1 MHQRSSSLP
10 AGAPRASWFRLAGAS
25 LIALGLAACA
35 STPAPA
41 PPVAPPPGVAQVPGG
56 VVPPQ
61 HLARPG
67 LSPQFL
73 NGRPVTRIGLLLPFA
88 SVATEAQSLYEAAEL
103 ALFEAK
109 DPNLLLIPRDS
120 GGDAAASFTA
130 AQALVTDGADVI
142 VGPLQ
147 KEGVQGA
154 ARGAS
159 GANPATPVIGF
170 STDNTVAAPGV
181 YLLSFPLEE
190 EVARIVSFA
199 SAQGLKRIALMAPDS
214 EYGHRV
220 DAAVRAEG
228 AKVGLSVVAAQF
240 YQRTEKEAGAAAAL
254 IAPQARSW
262 DAQAMMIADTGP
274 PLRAIGP
281 ALLGAGLDLQRVR
294 LLGVGWAGSDAYRE
308 PTLAGGWYAGP
319 DPSMRT
325 GFEQR
330 YRAAYGRAPT
340 RLASLA
346 YDAVAM
352 TAALTRETGYPGL
365 SGLGRPDGFNGA
377 DGLYRFRANGTVQRS
392 LSILEARG
400 GGPAVIDPARAFPAS
415 GS

>member
-10 AGAPRASWFRLAGAS
+10 AGAPRNSWFRLAGAS

-41 PPVAPPPGVAQVPGG
+41 PPVAPPPGVAQPGAS
-56 VVPPQ
+56 VVPQ

-103 ALFEAK
+103 ALFEAN
-109 DPNLLLIPRDS
+109 DPNLMLIPRDS
-120 GGDAAASFTA
+120 GGDGATALAAAQT
-130 AQALVTDGADVI
+130 LVKDGADII
-142 VGPLQ
+142 VGPLL
-147 KEGVQGA
+147 KEGVLGA
-154 ARGAS
+154 ARGAI
-159 GANPATPVIGF
+159 GANPATPVVGF
-170 STDNTVAAPGV
+170 STDNTVAGPGV

-190 EVARIVSFA
+190 EVARIVAFA

-254 IAPQARSW
+254 VAPQAKAW
-262 DAQAMMIADTGP
+262 DAQAMMIADTGQ

-319 DPSMRT
+319 DPALRA

-352 TAALTRETGYPGL
+352 TEALTRETGYPGL
-365 SGLGRPDGFNGA
+365 SGLGRADGFNGA

-392 LSILEARG
+392 LAILEARG